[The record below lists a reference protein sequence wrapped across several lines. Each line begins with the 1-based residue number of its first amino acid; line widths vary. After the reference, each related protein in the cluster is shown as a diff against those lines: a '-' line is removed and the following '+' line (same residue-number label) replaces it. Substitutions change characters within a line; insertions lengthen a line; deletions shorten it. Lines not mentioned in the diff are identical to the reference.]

1 MKIMILNILIRSL
14 FSIMDAEMPD
24 NAKKLYAGQIRGEH
38 DLLYFDVSVCG
49 SKFKA
54 LLDCGASREFI
65 DLKAAQDRGFCMKD
79 LKESFFIKLAD
90 GNEIECRQ
98 YIEVKL
104 KLKGFDHNCIL
115 YVIDLKGEHEI
126 ILGRS
131 FLVSRNPDIDWV
143 TGEMNLRKKTQ

>member
-1 MKIMILNILIRSL
+1 MMDVNEARGSSELSQNSPSVSVSVFSMLKLRRSL

-65 DLKAAQDRGFCMKD
+65 DLKAAQDRGFCMK
-79 LKESFFIKLAD
+79 
-90 GNEIECRQ
+90 
-98 YIEVKL
+98 
-104 KLKGFDHNCIL
+104 
-115 YVIDLKGEHEI
+115 
-126 ILGRS
+126 
-131 FLVSRNPDIDWV
+131 
-143 TGEMNLRKKTQ
+143 